1 MIQIEREQG
10 SMNDYG
16 WSDLIDVDRPNES
29 LHLIRCIKGTILR
42 LGSGFQNKEIS
53 YKHNRYLG

>member
-10 SMNDYG
+10 NMNDYG

-42 LGSGFQNKEIS
+42 LGSGFQNLEIS
-53 YKHNRYLG
+53 YSP